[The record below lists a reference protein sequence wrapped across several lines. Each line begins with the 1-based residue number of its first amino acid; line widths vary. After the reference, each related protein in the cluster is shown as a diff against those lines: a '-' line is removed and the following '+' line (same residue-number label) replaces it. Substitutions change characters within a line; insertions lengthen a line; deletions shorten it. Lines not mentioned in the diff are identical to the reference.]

1 MLENSAVPESN
12 TATTGNRENDE
23 GGGSVSVGSGE
34 EERVGG
40 GAEEGGGDRSF
51 GGNRWP
57 RQETLAMLK
66 IRSDMDDAF
75 RDASSKAPLWEQVSR
90 SVTHSHLIFF
100 FAYSLFD
107 SWEILKDYGLCKSL
121 KYKVDVFVLLLHEWV
136 WLEWRFQ
143 VQSSY
148 LVTSGPK

>member
-1 MLENSAVPESN
+1 MLEISTVPESN

-34 EERVGG
+34 EEKVG
-40 GAEEGGGDRSF
+40 GAEEGGDRSF

-75 RDASSKAPLWEQVSR
+75 RDASSKAPLWEDVSR
-90 SVTHSHLIFF
+90 SVTQLTHFSFSLCLYFLIPCFH
-100 FAYSLFD
+100 
-107 SWEILKDYGLCKSL
+107 EI
-121 KYKVDVFVLLLHEWV
+121 
-136 WLEWRFQ
+136 
-143 VQSSY
+143 Y
-148 LVTSGPK
+148 L

>member
-1 MLENSAVPESN
+1 MLEISTVPESN

-40 GAEEGGGDRSF
+40 GAEEGGDRSF

-75 RDASSKAPLWEQVSR
+75 RDASSKAPLWEDVSR
-90 SVTHSHLIFF
+90 SVTQLTHFSFSLCLYFLIPCLIPGKF
-100 FAYSLFD
+100 
-107 SWEILKDYGLCKSL
+107 
-121 KYKVDVFVLLLHEWV
+121 
-136 WLEWRFQ
+136 
-143 VQSSY
+143 
-148 LVTSGPK
+148 

>member
-1 MLENSAVPESN
+1 MLEISTVPESN

-34 EERVGG
+34 EEKVG
-40 GAEEGGGDRSF
+40 GAEEGGDRSF

-75 RDASSKAPLWEQVSR
+75 RDASSKAPLWEDVSR
-90 SVTHSHLIFF
+90 SVTQLTHFSFSLCLYFLIPCLIPGKF
-100 FAYSLFD
+100 
-107 SWEILKDYGLCKSL
+107 
-121 KYKVDVFVLLLHEWV
+121 
-136 WLEWRFQ
+136 
-143 VQSSY
+143 
-148 LVTSGPK
+148 

>member
-1 MLENSAVPESN
+1 MLEISTVPESN

-40 GAEEGGGDRSF
+40 GAEEGGDRSF

-90 SVTHSHLIFF
+90 SVGHSLTRSLFF
-100 FAYSLFD
+100 FFFFIFTLLVFSYSLFD
-107 SWEILKDYGLCKSL
+107 SWEILKALGYASI
-121 KYKVDVFVLLLHEWV
+121 
-136 WLEWRFQ
+136 
-143 VQSSY
+143 
-148 LVTSGPK
+148 